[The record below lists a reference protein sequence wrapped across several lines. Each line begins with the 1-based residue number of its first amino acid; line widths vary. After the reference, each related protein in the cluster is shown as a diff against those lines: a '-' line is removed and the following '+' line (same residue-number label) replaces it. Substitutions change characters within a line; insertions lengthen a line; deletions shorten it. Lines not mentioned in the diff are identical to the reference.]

1 MKKVLFLWLFLLILG
16 TAGISAQVTI
26 GANEEPHPGA
36 VLDLKSYD
44 KGLLLPNVY
53 LIDANVFQLSPDR
66 ESEAVGMM
74 VYNISDVTLNG
85 RGTGVYVWNGTKWMF
100 VALSGSVQ
108 TPVTDITVRTQGD
121 VTSIM
126 SGFSLQFLA
135 DVLPGNATNRGV
147 TWSVVPYAGT
157 GTGTVNPATGL
168 FTGNVAGTVTVRAT
182 AQDGSNVYG
191 DKQITVSPASIPVT
205 GITISPSTAQSI
217 TAGQQIQFTASV
229 IPSDADDQDVTW
241 SISSGGTGAIVTQ
254 SGLFTGLMAGQY
266 TVSARSAGDP
276 SVSAAASVTVGTLI
290 AVPTC
295 QNCIE
300 FLRTQGYPDYPY
312 YRFDT
317 SNKCM
322 METNDW
328 HKIRDVRRY
337 RIENGSWVYDEYLYG
352 QNPGGAGP
360 CDGLR

>member
-53 LIDANVFQLSPDR
+53 LIDANVFQLSTGG

-157 GTGTVNPATGL
+157 GTGTVNPTTGL

-182 AQDGSNVYG
+182 AQDGSNVFG
-191 DKQITVSPASIPVT
+191 DKQITVYPASIPVT

-229 IPSDADDQDVTW
+229 IPANADDQGVTW
-241 SISSGGTGAIVTQ
+241 SVLSGGTGAIVTQ
-254 SGLFTGLMAGQY
+254 SGLFTGISVGQY
-266 TVSARSAGDP
+266 EVLVASAGDP
-276 SVSAAASVTVGTLI
+276 LIRRSVLVTVEPL
-290 AVPTC
+290 AVANNC
-295 QNCIE
+295 QGCIE
-300 FLRTQGYPDYPY
+300 FSRTIGYPDLPY
-312 YRFDT
+312 YVYMHG
-317 SNKCM
+317 KCYI
-322 METNDW
+322 ES
-328 HKIRDVRRY
+328 KPRGQGYSY
-337 RIENGSWVYDEYLYG
+337 RGYQLVGG
-352 QNPGGAGP
+352 QWNLVEATYNPGQAEPGDCAGP
-360 CDGLR
+360 R

>member
-44 KGLLLPNVY
+44 KGFLLPNVY
-53 LIDANVFQLSPDR
+53 LIDANVFQLSTGG

-135 DVLPGNATNRGV
+135 DVLPSNATNKDLAW
-147 TWSVVPYAGT
+147 TVVPFAGT
-157 GTGTVNPATGL
+157 GTGTVNPTTGL

-182 AQDGSNVYG
+182 AQDGGSVFG
-191 DKQITVSPASIPVT
+191 DKQITVSPAAIPVT
-205 GITISPSTAQSI
+205 GITVSPNTAQSI
-217 TAGQQIQFTASV
+217 TAGQTIQFTANV
-229 IPSDADDQDVTW
+229 IPSDADDQNVIW
-241 SISSGGTGAIVTQ
+241 AIASGGTGATISET
-254 SGLFTGLMAGQY
+254 GLFSGNSPSTYTVKVECAENPAFYQSVDVVVTSEPASYTCASCRDFIATQGNKGTYKAWGLAGTQCLMLTKFEDGSRQARSYLIVDGQWTFDKTFTMVVAGQF
-266 TVSARSAGDP
+266 
-276 SVSAAASVTVGTLI
+276 
-290 AVPTC
+290 TC
-295 QNCIE
+295 
-300 FLRTQGYPDYPY
+300 G
-312 YRFDT
+312 
-317 SNKCM
+317 
-322 METNDW
+322 
-328 HKIRDVRRY
+328 
-337 RIENGSWVYDEYLYG
+337 GS
-352 QNPGGAGP
+352 
-360 CDGLR
+360 R